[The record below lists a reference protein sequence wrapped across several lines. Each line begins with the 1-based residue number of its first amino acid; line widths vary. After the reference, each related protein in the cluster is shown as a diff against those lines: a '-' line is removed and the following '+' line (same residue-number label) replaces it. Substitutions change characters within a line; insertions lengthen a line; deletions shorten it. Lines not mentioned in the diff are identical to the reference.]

1 MVVRYLPKKAGYQ
14 KESNFDKWPWDKK
27 PWNLLTAYASTDT
40 DCTFQLCTFFE
51 KRLCGKYVEILE
63 KSIKYFTGV

>member
-1 MVVRYLPKKAGYQ
+1 MKNKKF
-14 KESNFDKWPWDKK
+14 K
-27 PWNLLTAYASTDT
+27 LIM
-40 DCTFQLCTFFE
+40 TFFE